1 MVRTVIDIILRTV
14 IDIIILIVFYIRKVH
29 GTDRMTQRLL
39 ISKIVMKQEQHGLK
53 YFNGQLKLIHLW
65 K

>member
-1 MVRTVIDIILRTV
+1 MVRTG

-39 ISKIVMKQEQHGLK
+39 IPKLVMEQEQHGLK